1 MKPFHYI
8 DKNEQEQL
16 DLIALF
22 EHALDYK
29 VDYDNIVIA
38 LSILTKHIT
47 IEKNENSKQFKWW

>member
-1 MKPFHYI
+1 MATSKKFHYI
-8 DKNEQEQL
+8 DKNEEEQL

-38 LSILTKHIT
+38 LSFLSKHVK
-47 IEKNENSKQFKWW
+47 IEKK

>member
-1 MKPFHYI
+1 MIKPFYYI

-38 LSILTKHIT
+38 LSILTKHIK
-47 IEKNENSKQFKWW
+47 IEKK

>member
-16 DLIALF
+16 DLIELF
-22 EHALDYK
+22 EYALDYK

-47 IEKNENSKQFKWW
+47 IEKK

>member
-1 MKPFHYI
+1 MATSKKFHYI
-8 DKNEQEQL
+8 DKNEEEQL

-38 LSILTKHIT
+38 LSILNKHIK
-47 IEKNENSKQFKWW
+47 IEKK

>member
-8 DKNEQEQL
+8 DKNEEEQL

-38 LSILTKHIT
+38 LSILTKHIK
-47 IEKNENSKQFKWW
+47 IEKNENCKQFKWW

>member
-1 MKPFHYI
+1 MTKPFHYI

-38 LSILTKHIT
+38 LSILTKHIK
-47 IEKNENSKQFKWW
+47 IEKK

>member
-8 DKNEQEQL
+8 DENEEEQL

-29 VDYDNIVIA
+29 VSYDDVVII
-38 LSILTKHIT
+38 LSFLTKHIK
-47 IEKNENSKQFKWW
+47 IEKK